1 MPNPFFP
8 HHVSAVQIL
17 TSDILPWITPALLT
31 FCPSHSPQSS
41 QAIEAN
47 FDLCDQLVAT
57 DLDFLE
63 ETCTLIESLSL
74 DVEDFRQELVRRQCR
89 SGNQQVPCISAVL
102 DFIEFGSYPDS
113 WSNPIY
119 DADRKAKEKA
129 FDICKAAL
137 IKAVVEAYGEAN
149 NEEVLWNGK
158 DQANPGGRYVSRMVD
173 WIKQYNDAYRAG
185 TQSSL
190 LRDDM
195 AICGT
200 LSLGNL
206 CRKGSS
212 LLCYVNLTTHNS
224 PLTAVDV
231 ATTLLSPPY
240 SLATIL
246 SSESFL
252 GRSVDIKLKHGVLGL
267 LKHVASFSK
276 LSPLVPATLGSV
288 NAVPVIV
295 ASGILDE
302 KSDVMAEIVQLSA
315 IGVTKHLCNA
325 NRKWFN
331 RNLDLASYH

>member
-1 MPNPFFP
+1 MFLLEPVKTRLNSLETALTLIKLSASIYPSNAWAKVTTLTDDTSQEWQVRIGISNWAWRTISALRESPDECEF
-8 HHVSAVQIL
+8 VSQRQRFLPYHTPAVQIL

-89 SGNQQVPCISAVL
+89 AGDQQVPCISAVL

-158 DQANPGGRYVSRMVD
+158 DQSNPGGRYVSRMVD
-173 WIKQYNDAYRAG
+173 WINQYNDAYRAG

-212 LLCYVNLTTHNS
+212 FPISFVSKFTSHRSGCCNHFV
-224 PLTAVDV
+224 VG
-231 ATTLLSPPY
+231 
-240 SLATIL
+240 SLF
-246 SSESFL
+246 SCDHPSF
-252 GRSVDIKLKHGVLGL
+252 RIVLG
-267 LKHVASFSK
+267 KIRGH
-276 LSPLVPATLGSV
+276 
-288 NAVPVIV
+288 
-295 ASGILDE
+295 
-302 KSDVMAEIVQLSA
+302 
-315 IGVTKHLCNA
+315 
-325 NRKWFN
+325 
-331 RNLDLASYH
+331 